1 MDSAIAGLI
10 GAFIGACFGLLG
22 SLLTSW
28 LTLKKEREQWLK
40 DKEVEQEKWLRDKL
54 QEIYSNC
61 IDYLSKISRA
71 SEISS
76 DGTPYIKQ
84 EHLRETFSDYS
95 DAQKCLG
102 ILLIYHPDRRRNHYE
117 NLYQAITDF
126 SNNQLPHLRGQ
137 HHQLRE
143 TIIELAATDIRIHGR
158 LTR

>member
-10 GAFIGACFGLLG
+10 GAFIGAFFGLLG
-22 SLLTSW
+22 SLLTNW
-28 LTLKKEREQWLK
+28 LTLKKEREQWSK
-40 DKEVEQEKWLRDKL
+40 DKEVEQAKWLRDKL

-61 IDYLSKISRA
+61 IDYLSKVSRG

-76 DGTPYIKQ
+76 DGTPYLKQ
-84 EHLRETFSDYS
+84 EHVRETFSDFS
-95 DAQKCLG
+95 EAQKWLG
-102 ILLIYHPDRRRNHYE
+102 ILLIYHPDRQSNHYE

-126 SNNQLPHLRGQ
+126 SSNPMSHLSGK

-143 TIIELAATDIRIHGR
+143 TIIELVATDTRIHGR